1 MKLGEKVVQRR
12 RAKRLAYSALGLGIL
27 LFSINSGLL
36 VALPAFIWLALLL
49 TLGAAFW
56 VGPLRKQPLA
66 LRFAGFAS
74 VAVLATATAGQFSGA
89 AAVGF
94 PALVFLL
101 VYSTNPKRWWA
112 LLPGGILTSISL
124 LLTFDAL
131 FPNWD
136 ATPILFLGLAATF
149 TYLYLSS
156 PKRGGKRWALYPA
169 ILFIIL
175 TVVFNDP
182 RGYSSG
188 WLFPSLLILAGGL
201 TLWWWSRK

>member
-1 MKLGEKVVQRR
+1 MKLGGKMTQRR
-12 RAKRLAYSALGLGIL
+12 RAKRFAYGALGLGL
-27 LFSINSGLL
+27 LLLSINSGLL
-36 VALPAFIWLALLL
+36 RALPAFIWLTLLL
-49 TLGAAFW
+49 SLGAAFW

-74 VAVLATATAGQFSGA
+74 VAALATATAGQFSGA

-94 PALVFLL
+94 PALILL

-112 LLPGGILTSISL
+112 LLPGGILASISL
-124 LLTFDAL
+124 LLTFSAL
-131 FPNWD
+131 FPRWD

-169 ILFIIL
+169 ILFIAL

-188 WLFPSLLILAGGL
+188 WLFPSLLIMAGGL
-201 TLWWWSRK
+201 TLWWRRRK